1 MENKLYKANFLQI
14 WWYCIWF
21 KKQFNQR

>member
-14 WWYCIWF
+14 WWYCIWL
-21 KKQFNQR
+21 KQFNQR